1 MNELT
6 REACLCHFGFKKGD
20 ERPNHKYYAR
30 IATVIPGRY
39 RYFYTKAEYDAYKSG
54 GKSIAKQ
61 KIKSN
66 MNWAN
71 HLNMVTTADQ
81 ARKWNEAQR
90 KPDSDAWENL
100 IKKQKKDIKK
110 KVLSD
115 RLNDLKNLTQTTKE
129 VYEQRA
135 LQDPELRKQHVRE
148 INETRKESNRRNIA
162 ALKSKIQEIKQEIKN
177 VKMSELDNEDKK
189 MLISIGK
196 ASAKDIIRGTLGNM
210 FVSNLSAIALIIDR
224 YTDNQNYREYQMPNK
239 STNTTTKPAYQGR
252 KRLAYQKR

>member
-1 MNELT
+1 MNERT

-81 ARKWNEAQR
+81 ATKWLESQR
-90 KPDSDAWENL
+90 KSDGQAWEKNL
-100 IKKQKKDIKK
+100 KKQKNDIKK
-110 KVLSD
+110 KALSE
-115 RLNDLKNLTQTTKE
+115 RLKDLKTFTQTTKE
-129 VYEQRA
+129 AYEQRA
-135 LQDPELRKQHVRE
+135 LDDPELRKQHARE

-162 ALKSKIQEIKQEIKN
+162 ALKSKIQEIKKEIKN
-177 VKMSELDNEDKK
+177 VKMSELDNEDKQ
-189 MLISIGK
+189 MLINVGRS
-196 ASAKDIIRGTLGNM
+196 SAMKIITGALGNM
-210 FVSNLSAIALIIDR
+210 LLSNLIGISLIIDR
-224 YTDNQNYREYQMPNK
+224 YTDNKNYREYQMPNK
-239 STNTTTKPAYQGR
+239 STNTKTKPAYQGR